1 MCPRNNIRNRFIG
14 INLFKSENAFR
25 KPPSY
30 LSSFMDINTP
40 GKTPQTLY
48 TRVDVDK
55 QPTDQ
60 ALKEEGK
67 NEQMINEATKKE
79 EDKQTVSDLIK
90 KSNRRIISI
99 SSLFP
104 WDFFPNT
111 IEVEESRVTFI
122 FRQLLSSQSHSVDI
136 KDISNVFIQSSLF
149 FAKLQN
155 VSRTFVQNDITIGH
169 LEKNKAQRV
178 QMVIEGLRTFAEHS
192 IDTSNYEINELT
204 AKIEEFHK
212 DKIS

>member
-1 MCPRNNIRNRFIG
+1 
-14 INLFKSENAFR
+14 
-25 KPPSY
+25 
-30 LSSFMDINTP
+30 MDINTP

-149 FAKLQN
+149 FAKLQI

-192 IDTSNYEINELT
+192 IDTSNYEINELI

-212 DKIS
+212 NKIS